1 MSENAAAAEQM
12 TMPKHGEFC
21 WNELSSDNLEE
32 CRNFYSEIFGWDF
45 QKSEASG
52 MEYFE
57 IGLGGGQRF
66 GGMWQITEECKQHE
80 SGEAILP
87 GWMNYIAVDDVDA
100 SASKAFDLGG
110 TIVSP
115 PMDIPN
121 IGRFCIIKDPT
132 GAVVSLITLK
142 H

>member
-1 MSENAAAAEQM
+1 MSEHAAAEQKA
-12 TMPKHGEFC
+12 MPKHGEFC
-21 WNELSSDNLEE
+21 WNELAVENLEDSK
-32 CRNFYSEIFGWDF
+32 NFYSEIFGWEL
-45 QKSEASG
+45 QKSEAAG

-57 IGLGGGQRF
+57 FSSGGGENI
-66 GGMWQITEECKQHE
+66 GGMWQITEECKAHE

-87 GWMNYIAVDDVDA
+87 NWMNYIAVDDVDA
-100 SASKAFDLGG
+100 AASKAFDLGG

-121 IGRFCIIKDPT
+121 VGRFCIIKDPT
-132 GAVVSLITLK
+132 GADVSLITLK